1 MTGELKSANSVKT
14 GKKFSERRNEI
25 GYTIDKVSEILFV
38 NKDYI
43 VAIEKGNY
51 SIFPSES
58 FAKAYFKKYKNF
70 LNISAEFPDLFNQQ
84 KEKKHKKISNE
95 IAFEN
100 NFDFIIKNTNI
111 IIALTLVIGIGIY
124 YFLSNTESISDNAP
138 QENIKS
144 EYLSEI
150 IENVNNNKD
159 FISNSE
165 KIGNNNLI
173 IEFYGESWIEL
184 YRENQLVE
192 AQIFSNGD
200 IYQRKIEMPFKII
213 VGNADFVKGTYNSI
227 NIDFMTNANR
237 LTKVNTINFPND

>member
-70 LNISAEFPDLFNQQ
+70 LNLSAAFPDLFNQQ

-100 NFDFIIKNTNI
+100 NLDFIIKNTI